1 MLTFV
6 VIPANI
12 WKIVKKFILFDKNNE
27 LGNLILLR
35 DL

>member
-6 VIPANI
+6 VIPAYI
-12 WKIVKKFILFDKNNE
+12 LKIVKKFVFFDKNNR
-27 LGNLILLR
+27 LRNLILLR